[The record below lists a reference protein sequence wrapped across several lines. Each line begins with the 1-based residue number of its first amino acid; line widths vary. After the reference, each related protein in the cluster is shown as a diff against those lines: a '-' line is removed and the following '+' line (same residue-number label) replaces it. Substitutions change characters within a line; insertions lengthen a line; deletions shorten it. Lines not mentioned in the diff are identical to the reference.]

1 MSLSLIKSVR
11 NCTVSTGEANKIQSD
26 RFFNPN
32 IAVCPTWNNLDNA
45 GREVNVDSFYTKS
58 AGCNSAEDRVMVEND
73 VSRPYYFDLISLNA
87 AGLRGEIF
95 GNPMDKSA
103 VLDTNFA
110 SDYLQSRDEITG
122 KFGEQQWSK
131 QIKPGCTNNA
141 YERRMAELANNNRT
155 AAYVQQSAKS
165 YKFHNMAGTGEW

>member
-32 IAVCPTWNNLDNA
+32 LAVCPTWNNLDNI
-45 GREVNVDSFYTKS
+45 GREVNADSFYTKS

-73 VSRPYYFDLISLNA
+73 VARPYYFDLISLNA
-87 AGLRGEIF
+87 AGLRGEMF
-95 GNPMDKSA
+95 GNPMDKSS

-110 SDYLQSRDEITG
+110 SEYLQDRNELTG
-122 KFGEQQWSK
+122 QFGTQWSK
-131 QIKPGCTNNA
+131 QMKPGCTNNA
-141 YERRMAELANNNRT
+141 YERRMAEIANNDRNAEYIR
-155 AAYVQQSAKS
+155 QSAQS
-165 YKFHNMAGTGEW
+165 YKFKNMAGTGTW